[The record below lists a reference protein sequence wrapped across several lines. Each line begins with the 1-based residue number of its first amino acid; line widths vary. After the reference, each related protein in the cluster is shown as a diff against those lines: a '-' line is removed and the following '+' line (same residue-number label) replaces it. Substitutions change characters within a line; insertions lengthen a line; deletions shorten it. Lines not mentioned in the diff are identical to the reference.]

1 MGSLPL
7 QRWMRKRGPAA
18 APVTSS
24 SLLLFRLGELCNNRC
39 PMCSNTGDPALWRV
53 ETEALLE
60 RVERVVAWGFRRVIV
75 TGGEPTIH
83 PGFWDV
89 VERFSRSGLTWDI
102 NTQGR
107 AFADRAFADRAMATG
122 LDRAIVSLH
131 SHLPAASAIISGNT
145 EAGHAQTVAGID
157 HLAALGARLLLNL
170 VLTRHNVD
178 HVADWVRDCHRR
190 WGDDVALKVCFPSLG
205 GKGGS
210 WDGID
215 LRFDAVQS
223 ELRRAAEAAKEC
235 GLRLCYEA
243 LPHCVHGDAEAL
255 DVSRSGF
262 GESHYLDD
270 ARGDRFYA
278 IAAIEAELRIFP
290 STCQSC
296 AALSRCCGVEPA
308 YLRRHG
314 ASELRPMVATA
325 AGDEA
330 AARVG
335 LSSVTG
341 AADEGA

>member
-7 QRWMRKRGPAA
+7 QRWMRKRGPVA

-39 PMCSNTGDPALWRV
+39 PMCSNTGDPALWRI

-60 RVERVVAWGFRRVIV
+60 RADRVVAWGFRRVIV

-89 VERFSRSGLTWDI
+89 VERFTASGLTWDI

-107 AFADRAFADRAMATG
+107 SFADRAFAERAMATG

-131 SHLPAASAIISGNT
+131 SHLPAASAIVSGNS

-157 HLAALGARLLLNL
+157 HLAGLGARLLINL

-190 WGDDVALKVCFPSLG
+190 WGDDVALKVCFPSLAG
-205 GKGGS
+205 RGGS
-210 WDGID
+210 WEGID
-215 LRFDAVQS
+215 LRFDGVQA
-223 ELRRAAEAAKEC
+223 ELRRAAEAAKDC
-235 GLRLCYEA
+235 GLSLCYEA
-243 LPHCVHGDAEAL
+243 LPHCIHGDANAV

-270 ARGDRFYA
+270 AGGDRFYA
-278 IAAIEAELRIFP
+278 IAAIEAELRIFAE
-290 STCQSC
+290 TCRDC

-314 ASELRPMVATA
+314 AAELHPFLEAAVGDETA
-325 AGDEA
+325 AAEARSPASDEA
-330 AARVG
+330 IG
-335 LSSVTG
+335 
-341 AADEGA
+341 